1 MVRDA
6 RRRGSDETA
15 PGGEI
20 EAGSRVVVLQ
30 GRNFPSFGA
39 GDQGRVIRV
48 DKEALNCEVLFDG
61 GSHPLP
67 VALRHLRLGSAG
79 YNGRAEQPTV
89 EPSRRKSSLSDGSRS
104 RSASPR
110 RTVTIEPVALETEQR
125 LHACEVALD
134 SSAQITPRKTPQRRA
149 LAEDDRSS
157 QPLEER
163 LVLIEQ
169 RIKNEVEVL
178 AKQLREAISFGQ
190 AQESRANALQRHLQS
205 CGIPMPGS
213 GTIPAAPSSMGS
225 GPVYLSAALPPRL
238 CATPTRDRSD
248 RGDRDREHVVT
259 GTAVS
264 PTAATGPCIEELC
277 GSCGTANAPG
287 SKFCIKCGHNQ
298 VPLSASASTTA
309 SQSSYIRGSSYLA
322 SGPAGPGQSGSAQ
335 LLQPT
340 APPAA
345 PHMLML
351 PHGHPVHPGHPAH
364 PVHPG
369 HPAHMH
375 PGMGQTLPPGT
386 PSQSMEEPCG
396 VPPACLTPPQ
406 VLTPRLVLPHRP
418 FG

>member
-1 MVRDA
+1 M
-6 RRRGSDETA
+6 
-15 PGGEI
+15 
-20 EAGSRVVVLQ
+20 VVLQ

-79 YNGRAEQPTV
+79 GYNGRAEQQTV

-110 RTVTIEPVALETEQR
+110 RTVTIEPVALDTEQR
-125 LHACEVALD
+125 LRACEVALD

-238 CATPTRDRSD
+238 CATPNRD
-248 RGDRDREHVVT
+248 RGDRGDRGDHAVT
-259 GTAVS
+259 GGTAVS

-298 VPLSASASTTA
+298 DVNERPDWRRPLSASASTTA

-351 PHGHPVHPGHPAH
+351 PHGHTVHPGHM
-364 PVHPG
+364 
-369 HPAHMH
+369 HPAMC
-375 PGMGQTLPPGT
+375 QTPLPPGT

-396 VPPACLTPPQ
+396 VPAACLTPPQ